1 MLFMAR
7 DSLESKLIQ
16 AVEEEVEDLA
26 SDYAIDGPN
35 IEDIRVEDLYP
46 EDDKLRSGGHQRVID
61 REPIRSELVFSEG
74 LAENLDE
81 HPRYEDTLRDI
92 ARHEAAHSLHHLHLE
107 NIGENPG
114 GHPGGPRNIEKSYLE
129 AFAKYETDM
138 RGSNKDRTFQQSAS
152 PYNTFGGHPL
162 SGLPNEWSNN
172 SDENNEPDDAH
183 TYGKI
188 AADLIEKSYLKDSDL
203 EQAQNKTRRT
213 LIDIS
218 SHDELE
224 EETRAACQRM
234 DIPYFG
240 DIICEERDRLEAY
253 MEGDEYWKIPDEGF
267 NKIMLLEGK
276 DALEKE
282 VEQAY
287 ETLEEGADSLEEHYR
302 ANATLQVADTFGVE
316 PETSPSK
323 SHTNRY
329 ISQAT
334 T

>member
-1 MLFMAR
+1 MA
-7 DSLESKLIQ
+7 SESQKSELIQ

-46 EDDKLRSGGHQRVID
+46 DNSSKSGGYHRVIA
-61 REPIRSELVFSEG
+61 RNPVRSEIVFDEERAELMSEHDSH
-74 LAENLDE
+74 EE
-81 HPRYEDTLRDI
+81 TLRET

-107 NIGENPG
+107 NIGEYSES
-114 GHPGGPRNIEKSYLE
+114 HPGGPRNIEKSYLE
-129 AFAKYETDM
+129 AFALYEDSM
-138 RGSNKDRTFQQSAS
+138 RGSNENRTFQQSAS
-152 PYNTFGGHPL
+152 PYNNLGGHPL
-162 SGLPNEWSNN
+162 SGLPSKWSTGA
-172 SDENNEPDDAH
+172 DENNEPDDAH
-183 TYGKI
+183 IYGMI
-188 AADLIEKSYLKDSDL
+188 AADLIEKSHLKHSDL
-203 EQAQNKTRRT
+203 AQAQTETRRT
-213 LIDIS
+213 LINIS

-234 DIPYFG
+234 DVPYFG
-240 DIICEERDRLEAY
+240 DVIREERDRLEDY
-253 MEGDEYWKIPDEGF
+253 MNGEEYWKIPDSGF
-267 NKIMLLEGK
+267 DKIMLLEGE

-316 PETSPSK
+316 PETSPGK
-323 SHTNRY
+323 RDTNRY
-329 ISQAT
+329 VSPAT